1 MGANNLDNLDQNFVA
16 IYEAARAK
24 VLDRQKQKALIVIDD
39 DTLLLYRTGH
49 PVETFS
55 GLRPP
60 LYAKMKTL
68 GHMPLATFCLLREE
82 VDKPLSSTA
91 RSAIAS
97 YHAAIDQAQSDIDT
111 TDEAQRGLLP
121 RPSAICA
128 KVTALLDRTLA
139 DGRIASEEL
148 FAFAHDIRADIEP
161 VLAAAARVQL
171 DVCRAHIET
180 IRRDRLSPAQ
190 WDDLHVL
197 VLGPYMARQGQNFL
211 QYFSKLLDTP
221 MQGDKRLVYFDG
233 EDLNAA
239 FDRLGTALLDAE
251 ASAAI
256 FGNSE
261 RLHRDVLADA
271 TEEFLREDKRPSAT

>member
-1 MGANNLDNLDQNFVA
+1 MGVNNLANLDQHFVA

-39 DTLLLYRTGH
+39 DLLLLYRAGH

-60 LYAKMKTL
+60 LYDKMKTL
-68 GHMPLATFCLLREE
+68 GHMPLAAYCLLRDEAGE
-82 VDKPLSSTA
+82 RISSGGRA
-91 RSAIAS
+91 AIAG
-97 YHAAIDQAQSDIDT
+97 YRAAIDQAQCDLDT
-111 TDEAQRGLLP
+111 SQEALRGLIP
-121 RPSAICA
+121 RPSAVVA
-128 KVTALLDRTLA
+128 KVSVLLDRALSH
-139 DGRIASEEL
+139 GQISKEEL
-148 FAFAHDIRADIEP
+148 AAFARDIRADIEP

-171 DVCRAHIET
+171 DTCRAHIET

-190 WDDLHVL
+190 WNDLHVL

-233 EDLNAA
+233 EDLDAA

-271 TEEFLREDKRPSAT
+271 TEKFLRDDKRPPAT